1 MLERDEI
8 LTIYAQGPEAV
19 VALVQAL
26 TAELTTVQT
35 RLQALEARLALDSHN
50 SSQPPSRAEPST
62 PAPKSLRQRSG
73 RTPGGQPGHPGT
85 TLAWSETP
93 EVVVRHRPTTCA
105 GCQAPLALMPVVG
118 VERRQVL
125 DLPELRLVTT
135 EHVVEACRCA
145 ACGHLTRGRFP
156 AAARAALGYGPRLR
170 SVAVALHQYQLLP
183 SARVAAFLG
192 DLFGC
197 SFAPGTLATAVA
209 DCHTALAAS
218 ETAMQQALR
227 QAAVLHVDETG
238 LRVDGGRQWL
248 HVASTDRLTYYAL
261 QPGRRAD
268 LIAACGVLP
277 AFRGVAV
284 HDGQA
289 AYFTFPCDH
298 ALCNVHHLRE
308 LTFVAE
314 QLQQGWAAQLKT
326 LLLEMKA
333 AVDAARAA
341 GERHLGWVATVKFEL
356 RSWQLVRQG
365 LAANPPQEKPPN
377 RPGPPKRTKG
387 GKLALRLAR
396 DAEAVLRF
404 LHDFTVPFDNNQA
417 ERDLRMV
424 KVQQKIA
431 GCFRTDSG
439 AEQFCRI
446 RGYLST
452 ARKQGHQPLAALEAV
467 FRGQP
472 LVLT

>member
-1 MLERDEI
+1 
-8 LTIYAQGPEAV
+8 
-19 VALVQAL
+19 
-26 TAELTTVQT
+26 
-35 RLQALEARLALDSHN
+35 
-50 SSQPPSRAEPST
+50 
-62 PAPKSLRQRSG
+62 
-73 RTPGGQPGHPGT
+73 
-85 TLAWSETP
+85 
-93 EVVVRHRPTTCA
+93 
-105 GCQAPLALMPVVG
+105 
-118 VERRQVL
+118 
-125 DLPELRLVTT
+125 
-135 EHVVEACRCA
+135 
-145 ACGHLTRGRFP
+145 
-156 AAARAALGYGPRLR
+156 
-170 SVAVALHQYQLLP
+170 
-183 SARVAAFLG
+183 
-192 DLFGC
+192 
-197 SFAPGTLATAVA
+197 
-209 DCHTALAAS
+209 
-218 ETAMQQALR
+218 
-227 QAAVLHVDETG
+227 
-238 LRVDGGRQWL
+238 
-248 HVASTDRLTYYAL
+248 
-261 QPGRRAD
+261 
-268 LIAACGVLP
+268 
-277 AFRGVAV
+277 
-284 HDGQA
+284 
-289 AYFTFPCDH
+289 
-298 ALCNVHHLRE
+298 
-308 LTFVAE
+308 
-314 QLQQGWAAQLKT
+314 
-326 LLLEMKA
+326 MKA

-341 GERHLGWVATVKFEL
+341 GHHYLGWVATVKFEL